1 MSVPAFQTEIVSDR
15 ITRIYAP
22 SGDLMYLV
30 EGDRQAALL
39 DSGCGIGS
47 LRPLIEQLTSKPL
60 IVLLTHGHVD
70 HAMGAS
76 EFPPDSVYINQTDA
90 YTYDEHKT
98 LAFRISCL
106 PMMGPASEQ
115 VDPETDFTPEVPI
128 SAYHNLQDGASF
140 HLGGISIE
148 AYACPGHTK
157 GSMVLLIPEER
168 RLLLGDAC
176 NPFTFLFDH
185 YSTSVETYQAS
196 LKRIQSL
203 LANRYDTVL
212 ISHGDGNAV
221 PGIVQENI
229 DLCQRILDGKADRE
243 PMEFLGR
250 PGLIANAKAEPGHG
264 NIVYNPNFIRG

>member
-1 MSVPAFQTEIVSDR
+1 MSVPAFHTEPVSDR

-22 SGDLMYLV
+22 SGELMYLV

-39 DSGCGIGS
+39 DSGSGIGFV
-47 LRPLIEQLTSKPL
+47 RPLIEQLTQKPV

-76 EFPPDSVYINQTDA
+76 EFPPENVYISQTDA
-90 YTYDEHKT
+90 YTYNEHKT
-98 LAFRISCL
+98 FAFRMSCL
-106 PMMGPASEQ
+106 PMMGPESEK

-128 SAYHNLQDGASF
+128 SAYQDLPDGASF
-140 HLGGISIE
+140 DLGGISVE

-157 GSMVLLIPEER
+157 GSMVMLIPEER

-176 NPFTFLFDH
+176 NPFTFLFDT
-185 YSTSVETYQAS
+185 YSTSIETYQAS
-196 LKRIQSL
+196 LRRIQAL
-203 LANRYDTVL
+203 LATRYDTVL
-212 ISHGDGNAV
+212 VSHGDGTAA
-221 PGIVQENI
+221 PGIIQENI
-229 DLCQRILDGKADRE
+229 DLCQRILDGTADRE

-250 PGLIANAKAEPGHG
+250 PGRIANAKAEPGHG